1 MILSQFVKG
10 TFFLKTNVYVGIYD
24 FIVILIKKKEI
35 KTHTIIDISIGW
47 TSFMDSEYWIGRKE
61 ETWNDARVSMIIA
74 SFN

>member
-47 TSFMDSEYWIGRKE
+47 ISIMDSEYWIGRKE

-74 SFN
+74 SFD